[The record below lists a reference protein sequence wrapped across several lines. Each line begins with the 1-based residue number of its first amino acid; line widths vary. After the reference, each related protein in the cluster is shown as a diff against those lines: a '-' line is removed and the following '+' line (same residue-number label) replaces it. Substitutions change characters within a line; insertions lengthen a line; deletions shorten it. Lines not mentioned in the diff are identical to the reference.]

1 MNDECL
7 AFFLVLFFAPNN
19 HNCDAHVDEIFLII
33 FFAVFN
39 FQ

>member
-1 MNDECL
+1 MMN
-7 AFFLVLFFAPNN
+7 AWHFFLYYFFALNN

-33 FFAVFN
+33 LFAVFN